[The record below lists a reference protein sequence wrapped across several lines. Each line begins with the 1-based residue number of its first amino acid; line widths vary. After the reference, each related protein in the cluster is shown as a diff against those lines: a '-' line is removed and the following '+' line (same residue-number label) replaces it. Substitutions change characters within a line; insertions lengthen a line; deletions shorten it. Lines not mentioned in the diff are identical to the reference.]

1 MKHLKSFPIYERD
14 YEKYNMPNMKQR
26 AETLR
31 DLIKGKLSPEDVIN
45 KKDFDYPGWKKKIE
59 ELKAFLSPG
68 KFNTAQAS
76 ELLYPNPKYM
86 PAEAKFKKK

>member
-1 MKHLKSFPIYERD
+1 MKHLKPYQIFEGSDVDDTPT
-14 YEKYNMPNMKQR
+14 MKQR
-26 AETLR
+26 AENLR
-31 DLIKGKLSPEDVIN
+31 DIIKGKLSIEDVTN
-45 KKDFDYPGWKKKIE
+45 KDDFDFAGWKKKIK
-59 ELKAFLSPG
+59 ELKAFISPI